1 MSVSQ
6 SLSDRSGIVGK
17 TDGVLAV
24 EVGDPKLDPPSFRRA
39 LGQYGTG
46 VTVVTTEVDGAL
58 FGVTSNSFASVS
70 LNPPLV
76 LWSIRKE
83 STSFEAFTS
92 GKVFV
97 INVLATDQT
106 DLSSK
111 FAKSGDDKF
120 DGVSWEKGSNGSP
133 VLHGAVASFECETR
147 HLYQGGDHTII
158 VGEVTRFSRYE
169 RDALLFSQGRYA
181 QADAAALQHMM
192 TSKGVTA
199 ADEATANSRMLT
211 PLLRNAYGA
220 LWSRMAETR
229 RRVGMS
235 SPQIAIL
242 RTIRDHPE
250 LRPEDLA
257 ARLGFGLNASED
269 ELEQLI
275 GRGAL
280 ESSDRGG
287 LVLTEAG
294 QQTLDVFF
302 ASADTMEEIA
312 TAQFSKGDINTV
324 LRVLCGISA
333 LPD

>member
-1 MSVSQ
+1 
-6 SLSDRSGIVGK
+6 
-17 TDGVLAV
+17 
-24 EVGDPKLDPPSFRRA
+24 
-39 LGQYGTG
+39 
-46 VTVVTTEVDGAL
+46 
-58 FGVTSNSFASVS
+58 VS
-70 LNPPLV
+70 LDPPLV
-76 LWSIRKE
+76 LWSIRQE

-92 GKVFV
+92 GKAFV

-120 DGVSWEKGSNGSP
+120 DGVSWEKGCNGSP
-133 VLHGAVASFECETR
+133 ILHGSVASFECETR
-147 HLYQGGDHTII
+147 HLYEGGDHTII

-192 TSKGVTA
+192 TSKAAA
-199 ADEATANSRMLT
+199 ADEAAESAAMLT

-229 RRVGMS
+229 RQVGMS
-235 SPQIAIL
+235 SPQVAIL
-242 RTIRDHPE
+242 RTVRDHPG
-250 LRPEDLA
+250 LRPDDLA

-275 GRGAL
+275 GRGTLAL
-280 ESSDRGG
+280 CDGGG

-294 QQTLDVFF
+294 RSALDVFF
-302 ASADTMEEIA
+302 DAADAMEKAA
-312 TAQFSKGDINTV
+312 TAQFSKSDIGTV
-324 LRVLCGISA
+324 MRVLSAISA